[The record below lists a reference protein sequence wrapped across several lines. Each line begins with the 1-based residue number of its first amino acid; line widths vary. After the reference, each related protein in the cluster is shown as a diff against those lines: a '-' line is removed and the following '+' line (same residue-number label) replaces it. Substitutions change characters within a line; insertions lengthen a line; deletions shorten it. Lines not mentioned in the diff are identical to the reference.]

1 MNNNEIPNAE
11 RHLLYKYAEEWLD
24 HAVSALRSYF
34 AQFGHL
40 VPVVE
45 VSCGHGIDGYS
56 PKRKVNTDGICLAK
70 RYSKA
75 HINQIYISPQFTEPL
90 DVLNIL
96 AHELIHAVD
105 DCFTNH
111 GSTFRDIAVDLG
123 MPDSGD
129 LIFDGNEEIL
139 AIFSRIALPL
149 GRYPRAGI
157 TYADSFLICNPDYQQ
172 QHMLEKYRKEERKQ
186 KLRIGSR

>member
-1 MNNNEIPNAE
+1 MNTTEIPNAE
-11 RHLLYKYAEEWLD
+11 RSLHYKYAEEWLD

-40 VPVVE
+40 VPIVE

-56 PKRKVNTDGICLAK
+56 PKRKVNTDGICLSK

-75 HINQIYISPQFTEPL
+75 HINQIYISPKYTEPL

-105 DCFTNH
+105 DCFSMH
-111 GSTFRDIAVDLG
+111 GPTFKEIALDLG
-123 MPDSGD
+123 MTDSGD
-129 LIFDGNEEIL
+129 LFYDGNDKIL
-139 AIFSRIALPL
+139 EIFSRIALPL

-157 TYADSFLICNPDYQQ
+157 TYEESFQLCNPDYQHQ
-172 QHMLEKYRKEERKQ
+172 RILEKYRSEERRR
-186 KLRIGSR
+186 KLKSSRS